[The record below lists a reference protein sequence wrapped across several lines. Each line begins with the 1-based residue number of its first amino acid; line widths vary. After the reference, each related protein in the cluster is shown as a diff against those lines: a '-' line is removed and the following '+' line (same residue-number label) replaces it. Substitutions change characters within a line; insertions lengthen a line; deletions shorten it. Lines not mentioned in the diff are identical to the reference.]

1 MSVTPVTAN
10 KNIKIQT
17 SDMRE
22 TFSKTFFKNT
32 TFRRLRVVK
41 KLAACLS
48 DMHLLPVLTLER
60 GGRGCLFA
68 SLAD

>member
-10 KNIKIQT
+10 KNIKIKT
-17 SDMRE
+17 SDMSE
-22 TFSKTFFKNT
+22 TFSKTFLGKN
-32 TFRRLRVVK
+32 VVK
-41 KLAACLS
+41 KLAACLR
-48 DMHLLPVLTLER
+48 DTHLLPVLTLER